1 MNGSYKATKPPNYKD
16 HRKFRMKDLFLNTM
30 KKTLG
35 LLLSFCLIGGAL
47 AQKPIKGERSAEVN
61 LNFQTGAAAI
71 SYNLPAELR
80 FRYFLKDNVALRLR
94 LGMSANNSKYAV
106 SNPQGTVI
114 SEVVSKSGFGLSFAP
129 GIEKHYTGTK
139 KLSPFVGAQIGL
151 SLNGGARK
159 DISNCGYANPS
170 NNLVI
175 NGDYYN
181 SKSGSTFALNLGGYM
196 GADYYIAEHIYL
208 GAEFGIGLFG
218 MSNTNEGTEKYVRLG
233 ASEVNS
239 KTLSASSSRLFGVY
253 SGAVRLGFIF

>member
-1 MNGSYKATKPPNYKD
+1 M
-16 HRKFRMKDLFLNTM
+16 R
-30 KKTLG
+30 KTLG
-35 LLLSFCLIGGAL
+35 LLFSICLIGGAT

-71 SYNLPAELR
+71 SYDLPAELR

-94 LGMSANNSKYAV
+94 LGMNYNSNKYAV
-106 SNPQGTVI
+106 SNLQGTVI
-114 SEVVSKSGFGLSFAP
+114 SEAVSKTGFGFTFAP
-129 GIEKHYTGTK
+129 GIEKHFAGTK
-139 KLSPFVGAQIGL
+139 RLSPFMGTQIGMSL
-151 SLNGGARK
+151 SGGDRK
-159 DISNCGYANPS
+159 DVSNSGYANPS

-175 NGDYYN
+175 SGDYYH
-181 SKSGSTFALNLGGYM
+181 SKSGSKFAINLGGYM
-196 GADYYIAEHIYL
+196 GADYYFAEHIYL

-218 MSNTNEGTEKYVRLG
+218 ISNTSEGTEKYVRLG